1 MTNTVPSYV
10 YKLAECCDFETITPY
25 EILRDKLVFGIR
37 DVKTRERVLPESTLT
52 LDQTDE
58 ICHAADHDV
67 AIENS

>member
-10 YKLAECCDFETITPY
+10 YKLAESCDFETITPY

-37 DVKTRERVLPESTLT
+37 DVKTRERVLPDSPLT

-58 ICHAADHDV
+58 ICNAADHDV